1 MSSYELPSLFGRFT
15 AILKAHDHIGTT
27 TRHLRSMC
35 AALDAEL
42 ETLPPE
48 LTPERLC
55 AKLRANLAAH
65 FAAEESLDYF
75 GVVVDEAPSL
85 ASRIGSLKQEHAAM
99 LSAADALC
107 ELARE
112 RREWGLLVDSA
123 RKLVA
128 ELERHER
135 SESMLLCTL
144 FFPK

>member
-1 MSSYELPSLFGRFT
+1 
-15 AILKAHDHIGTT
+15 
-27 TRHLRSMC
+27 
-35 AALDAEL
+35 
-42 ETLPPE
+42 LPPE
-48 LTPERLC
+48 LAPELLC
-55 AKLRANLAAH
+55 AKLRAGLAAH
-65 FAAEESLDYF
+65 FGAEESLDYF